1 MIAVFDIDGVLAD
14 ATHRQ
19 HHLAARPKD
28 WDAFFGEV
36 GADPVIEAGVRRY
49 LEEATRHEVVLM
61 SGRPERTR
69 RDTREWL
76 TRNGLGEPRMILRE
90 DADFRPAAVV
100 KSELKAAG
108 FVLEAES
115 AVLRNPA
122 DPRTATSNNPPV
134 PTDKFALRFMKPR

>member
-69 RDTREWL
+69 HDTREWL

-100 KSELKAAG
+100 KSELIGLVALPSDVAILVDDDVSVVARLTAMG
-108 FVLEAES
+108 YPAE
-115 AVLRNPA
+115 VFR
-122 DPRTATSNNPPV
+122 
-134 PTDKFALRFMKPR
+134 

>member
-19 HHLAARPKD
+19 HHLASRPKD
-28 WDAFFGEV
+28 WDAFFGGV

-49 LEEATRHEVVLM
+49 LEEATRHEIVLM

-69 RDTREWL
+69 RDTQEWL
-76 TRNGLGEPRMILRE
+76 ARNGLGEPRMVLRE

-100 KSELKAAG
+100 KSELIGLVATPTEVAVVVDDDESVVARLTAMG
-108 FVLEAES
+108 YPAE
-115 AVLRNPA
+115 VFR
-122 DPRTATSNNPPV
+122 
-134 PTDKFALRFMKPR
+134 

>member
-90 DADFRPAAVV
+90 DVDFRPAAVV
-100 KSELKAAG
+100 KSELIGLVALPNDVAILVDDDVSVVARLTAMG
-108 FVLEAES
+108 YPAE
-115 AVLRNPA
+115 VFR
-122 DPRTATSNNPPV
+122 
-134 PTDKFALRFMKPR
+134 